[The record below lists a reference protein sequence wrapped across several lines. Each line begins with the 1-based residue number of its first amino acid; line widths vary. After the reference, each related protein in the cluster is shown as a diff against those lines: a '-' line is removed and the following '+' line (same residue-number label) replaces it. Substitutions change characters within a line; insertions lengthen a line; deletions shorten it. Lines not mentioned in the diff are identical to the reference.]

1 MIKNFLLI
9 ISILFF
15 ISNECVLSQDTLWEL
30 RKNKE
35 DIKVYTRKKKNLKI
49 IEFKAV
55 TVYDGSVSSLVSV
68 IKDVES
74 YHKWMTDLTIAKKL
88 KTINE
93 NEWYTY
99 YMADTP
105 WPLNDRDIIYC
116 VRLFKRKERTIISL
130 ESKPDF
136 IPETKGY
143 VRIKKAKGK
152 WVFTPVR
159 GNKIQILYQFFIDF
173 EINIPSW
180 MMNLFIV
187 DGPYNTI
194 KDLKLTAAKSEK
206 KN

>member
-1 MIKNFLLI
+1 ML
-9 ISILFF
+9 F
-15 ISNECVLSQDTLWEL
+15 ISNDSVFSQDTLWEL

-55 TVYDGSVSSLVSV
+55 TIYDGSVSSLVSV
-68 IKDVES
+68 LKDVES

-99 YMADTP
+99 YMADAP
-105 WPLNDRDIIYC
+105 WPLNDRDIIYF
-116 VRLFKRKERTIISL
+116 VRLFNIKERAIITL

-136 IPETKGY
+136 IPETKDY
-143 VRIKKAKGK
+143 VRIKTAKGK

-159 GNKIQILYQFFIDF
+159 ENKTQILYQFFIDF
-173 EINIPSW
+173 EINVPSW

-194 KDLKLTAAKSEK
+194 KDLKQTAAKSEY